1 MGLFLQICGVIFLT
15 LIVLLIVG
23 VLAVRAKLRRLI
35 RSLDAL
41 SRTVPGTGSTDP
53 TSQADADADAIDV
66 SFTTLDQSTGNR
78 PTP

>member
-23 VLAVRAKLRRLI
+23 ALVVRSKLRRLI

-41 SRTVPGTGSTDP
+41 SRTVPGTGSNDP
-53 TSQADADADAIDV
+53 ASQVDADAIDV
-66 SFTTLDQSTGNR
+66 SFTTLDESTGNR

>member
-23 VLAVRAKLRRLI
+23 ALVVRSKLRRLI

-41 SRTVPGTGSTDP
+41 SRTVPGTGSNDP
-53 TSQADADADAIDV
+53 ASQVDADADAIDV
-66 SFTTLDQSTGNR
+66 SFTTLDESTGNR